1 MIIISIL
8 ILIVAIAIPSFKNE
22 LYSILLIRISSIIFL
37 YTGVLNFNA
46 LYIQSIGSGIGI
58 YSGLFFKFLS
68 NLFRL
73 NYIALRINN
82 SYKLNIYLLFLLF
95 LCIIS
100 SIIIRTNFINED
112 LLLVYL
118 NHYYINMIINI
129 FFIFATI
136 YSIKLIF
143 DIIVRSIQAFKII
156 PEFIRL
162 YKYNYVNIKSI
173 ISLYYLQNILLMML
187 SS

>member
-1 MIIISIL
+1 MIFPIETKNKIINLFS
-8 ILIVAIAIPSFKNE
+8 SF
-22 LYSILLIRISSIIFL
+22 
-37 YTGVLNFNA
+37 
-46 LYIQSIGSGIGI
+46 
-58 YSGLFFKFLS
+58 
-68 NLFRL
+68 FRL
-73 NYIALRINN
+73 NFIALRINN
-82 SYKLNIYLLFLLF
+82 SYKLNLYLLFLLF

-143 DIIVRSIQAFKII
+143 DIIVKSILAFKII
-156 PEFIRL
+156 PEFIKM
-162 YKYNYVNIKSI
+162 YKSNIINIKSI
-173 ISLYYLQNILLMML
+173 ISLYYIQNILLMLL
-187 SS
+187 SSWILYNILIKLNLFIDNIYL